1 MKKFEIIPTPDN
13 TEITVKVGGAV
24 EQMNTLRLD
33 AFIQELAR
41 VRAHLA
47 PPVPNDVPLGQPV
60 EAVADPRYW
69 TELEATTGGTLLM
82 FRHPGLGWVPFLL
95 PPGERDRL
103 AEYFGKQG
111 DAQAAGGSVPP
122 GAGMH

>member
-13 TEITVKVGGAV
+13 TEVTFKVGEAV

-33 AFIQELAR
+33 AFMQELAR
-41 VRAHLA
+41 VRAQLA
-47 PPVPNDVPLGQPV
+47 PAVPNDAPLGQPV

-82 FRHPGLGWVPFLL
+82 FRHPGLGLGTILTPARRTRPARRIL
-95 PPGERDRL
+95 
-103 AEYFGKQG
+103 
-111 DAQAAGGSVPP
+111 
-122 GAGMH
+122 